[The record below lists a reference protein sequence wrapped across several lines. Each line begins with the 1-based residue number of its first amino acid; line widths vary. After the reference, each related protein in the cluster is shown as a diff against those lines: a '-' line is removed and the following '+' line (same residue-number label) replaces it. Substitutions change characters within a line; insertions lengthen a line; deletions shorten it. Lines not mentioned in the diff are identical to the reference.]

1 VVTSMDIL
9 LVAGPLTVALMVLAC
24 IVAIALEG
32 L

>member
-9 LVAGPLTVALMVLAC
+9 LVAGPLTVLLMILAC
-24 IVAIALEG
+24 IVSIGLEG

>member
-1 VVTSMDIL
+1 MDFL
-9 LVAGPLTVALMVLAC
+9 LVAGPLTVALMILGC